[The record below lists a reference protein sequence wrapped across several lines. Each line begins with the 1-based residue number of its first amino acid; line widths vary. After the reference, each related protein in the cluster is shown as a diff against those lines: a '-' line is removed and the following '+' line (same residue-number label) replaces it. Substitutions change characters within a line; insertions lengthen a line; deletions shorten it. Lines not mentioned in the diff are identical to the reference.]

1 VFLHQIESN
10 VIEFL
15 LTKRKIA
22 MKQYA
27 STLLKSHARPSML
40 AMVTLLFLNAAMP
53 HQLWAKASPTEPHTE
68 AAVIADD
75 DAWGKAEGSGDVAYI
90 DALLLPGYRSIN
102 VDGSIHDKA
111 AILAGARKHV
121 NSSAFAVASEKWR
134 AAHPSIT
141 SVQMVGDTAI
151 VTFALNKQDTQKP
164 IMSCDVFIY
173 QDGHWHA
180 LYSQHT
186 KAEE

>member
-1 VFLHQIESN
+1 
-10 VIEFL
+10 
-15 LTKRKIA
+15 
-22 MKQYA
+22 MKQCTSA
-27 STLLKSHARPSML
+27 LPKPHAWPSML
-40 AMVTLLFLNAAMP
+40 AMVMLLLLNAAMP

-75 DAWGKAEGSGDVAYI
+75 DAWSKAESSGDVAYI

-111 AILAGARKHV
+111 AILAGARKRA
-121 NSSAFAVASEKWR
+121 NSPATAAVIEKWH

-164 IMSCDVFIY
+164 IMSCDVFVY

-186 KAEE
+186 QAGE